1 MATRSTKDVI
11 AEGRLKRFMD
21 RRLISALSHPLRE
34 HILAVVNERAASATE
49 IGREI
54 GLKVPAFYHHFEVLE
69 KLRFIEQVE
78 TRQRR
83 GAKEH
88 FFRAKAAILFN
99 GRAWDVIP
107 ASLRTDMTTSQI
119 QSILDDVVAALRKGA
134 FAASTATHVTWLPA
148 VFDGLGWREVMAL
161 MDETLTRIMEIQTR
175 SRERI
180 AVTGEA
186 GVPATIAL
194 MGFRH
199 APMGSEVQSRVV
211 RS

>member
-78 TRQRR
+78 TRRRR

-88 FFRAKAAILFN
+88 FFRAKATMLIDD
-99 GRAWDVIP
+99 RAWLKVP
-107 ASLRTDMTTSQI
+107 ASVRSDAMVSYI
-119 QSILDDVVAALRKGA
+119 QFILDDVARALRGGV
-134 FAASTATHVTWLPA
+134 FATNAATHVTWLPG
-148 VFDGLGWREVMAL
+148 VFDRLGWKECMAL
-161 MDETLTRIMEIQTR
+161 MNETLARLMDIQRR
-175 SRERI
+175 SSERI
-180 AVTGEA
+180 ASTGEP
-186 GVPATIAL
+186 GVSATIGL
-194 MGFRH
+194 LGFETS
-199 APMGSEVQSRVV
+199 PTGLGVQSVN
-211 RS
+211 S